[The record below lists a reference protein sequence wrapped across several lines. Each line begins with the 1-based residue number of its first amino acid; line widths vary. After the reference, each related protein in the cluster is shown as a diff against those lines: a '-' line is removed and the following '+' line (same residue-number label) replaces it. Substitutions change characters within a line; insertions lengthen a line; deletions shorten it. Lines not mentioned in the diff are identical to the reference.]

1 MPLIVTCHFMKV
13 VVSDYLMFSRV
24 ITLGSL
30 PGLSISK
37 SMVRTSGRQRVQTDY
52 VKNVTV
58 KLPPPETQKKIVAV
72 LSALDDEI
80 ELNNAIDKNLEEQA
94 QTIFKNMFSVVN
106 TILWDVPVV
115 VGELEPATY
124 HNESNTAALLLTIA
138 ASDNAG
144 YVRLWNFHVW

>member
-1 MPLIVTCHFMKV
+1 
-13 VVSDYLMFSRV
+13 
-24 ITLGSL
+24 
-30 PGLSISK
+30 
-37 SMVRTSGRQRVQTDY
+37 MVRTSGRQRVQTDY

-106 TILWDVPVV
+106 TIL
-115 VGELEPATY
+115 
-124 HNESNTAALLLTIA
+124 
-138 ASDNAG
+138 
-144 YVRLWNFHVW
+144 